1 MATMTLV
8 EAVRAGL
15 REEMARDRRVLV
27 MGQDVATKGGVFKAT
42 QGLLEEFGAER
53 VIDMPLA
60 ESNIVGTAIGAAVNG
75 LLPVAEIQFADFIFP
90 AMDQVVSEA
99 ARLRYRSNGGF
110 GCPIVIRAPFG
121 GGVHGALYHSQSVEA
136 FFAHVPGLKVV
147 VPSTPA
153 DTKGLLT
160 AAIRDPDPVLFFEH
174 KAAYRSVKGDVP
186 EGEHVVPIGKAHV
199 ARRGK
204 HLTVLTYGLMTQHAL
219 AAAETVAAEGIE
231 TEVVDLRTLRPLDK
245 DTMLESARR
254 TSKVLIVHED
264 NLTGGIGAELAAI
277 AGEEA
282 FEYLDGP
289 VTRLCG
295 PDVPAWPFAAP
306 LEAEMLV
313 TPEKIAGAIRT
324 LAAY

>member
-1 MATMTLV
+1 MPTMTLL

-15 REEMARDRRVLV
+15 HDEMARDPRVLI
-27 MGQDVATKGGVFKAT
+27 MGEDVANKGGVFGAT
-42 QGLLEEFGAER
+42 KGLLEEFGDGR

-60 ESNIVGTAIGAAVNG
+60 ESNIIGTAIGAAVNG
-75 LLPVAEIQFADFIFP
+75 MRPVAEIQFADFIFP
-90 AMDQVVSEA
+90 AMDQIVSEA
-99 ARLRYRSNGGF
+99 ARIRYRSNGAF
-110 GCPIVIRAPFG
+110 GCPITIRAPFG

-174 KAAYRSVKGDVP
+174 KAAYRSIKGDVP
-186 EGEHVVPIGKAHV
+186 DGEHVVPLGKAHV
-199 ARRGK
+199 ARAGT
-204 HLTVLTYGLMTQHAL
+204 HLTVVTYGLAVHHAL
-219 AAAETVAAEGIE
+219 AAAETVAGEGIE

-245 DTMLESARR
+245 ETVLESVMR
-254 TSKVLIVHED
+254 TNKVLIVHED
-264 NLTGGIGAELAAI
+264 NVTGGIGAELAAI
-277 AGEEA
+277 VGQEA

-289 VTRLCG
+289 ITRLCG
-295 PDVPAWPFAAP
+295 PDVPAWPFAAS
-306 LEAEMLV
+306 LEEAVLL
-313 TPEKIAGAIRT
+313 TPEKIADSIRS

>member
-1 MATMTLV
+1 MPTMTLV
-8 EAVRAGL
+8 EAVRSGL
-15 REEMARDRRVLV
+15 HDEMARDPRVIV
-27 MGQDVATKGGVFKAT
+27 MGEDVAQKGGVFKAT
-42 QGLLEEFGAER
+42 QGLLEEFGEGR

-75 LLPVAEIQFADFIFP
+75 MLPVAEIQFADFIFP
-90 AMDQVVSEA
+90 AMDQIVSEA
-99 ARLRYRSNGGF
+99 ARIRYRSNGAF

-160 AAIRDPDPVLFFEH
+160 ASIRDPDPVLFFEH
-174 KAAYRSVKGDVP
+174 KAAYRSIKGHVP
-186 EGEHVVPIGKAHV
+186 EGEHVVPLGKAHV
-199 ARRGK
+199 ARAGK
-204 HLTVLTYGLMTQHAL
+204 HLTLVTYGLAVHMAL
-219 AAAETVAAEGIE
+219 EAADDVAPEGIE
-231 TEVVDLRTLRPLDK
+231 TEVIDLRTLRPLDK
-245 DTMLESARR
+245 ETVLESVKR
-254 TSKVLIVHED
+254 TNKVLIVHED
-264 NLTGGIGAELAAI
+264 NVTGGIGAELAAI
-277 AGEEA
+277 VGQEA

-289 VTRLCG
+289 IMRLCG

-306 LEAEMLV
+306 LEEAVLIK
-313 TPEKIAGAIRT
+313 PDKISAAIRT